1 MGKIAFLF
9 SGQGAQYVGMG
20 KELYNNFKSSRKV
33 FEEAKS
39 ALSFDVG
46 ELCFN
51 SSMENLN
58 KTENTQPAILTT
70 SIAALRALEDEG
82 IKPDVVAGLS
92 LGEYSALVCSKAL
105 DFSTAVKLV
114 KKRGK
119 FMQEAVPEGEG
130 SMSAIIGLEEEAV
143 EKSCREAS
151 RIGIVQPANYN
162 CPGQVV
168 IGGEVKAVDLACMK
182 AKEKGAK
189 RVIKL
194 SVSAPF
200 HTSMLLPAA
209 ERLFYELKN
218 IEIKDI
224 QIPTISNVIADY
236 IENKELVKEFLRKQV
251 MYPILWTK
259 SIIRMI
265 IDGVDTFI
273 EIGPGKVLGGFV
285 KRIDRNLKICNI
297 EDMKSLEKTLNV
309 LGGVLC

>member
-1 MGKIAFLF
+1 MGKIGFLF

-33 FEEAKS
+33 FEEAKD
-39 ALSFDVG
+39 ALSFDIG

-51 SSMENLN
+51 GSIENLN

-105 DFSTAVKLV
+105 DFSNAVKLV

-119 FMQEAVPEGEG
+119 FMQEAVPEGKG
-130 SMSAIIGLEEEAV
+130 SMAAIIGLEEEAV
-143 EKSCREAS
+143 EKACKEAS
-151 RIGIVQPANYN
+151 KIGIVQPANYN

-182 AKEKGAK
+182 AKKKGAK

-200 HTSMLLPAA
+200 HTPMLLPAA
-209 ERLFYELKN
+209 EKLSRELKK
-218 IEIKDI
+218 IEIMDI
-224 QIPTISNVIADY
+224 KIPVVTNVIADY
-236 IENKELVKEFLRKQV
+236 IENKELVKGFLIKQV

-259 SIIRMI
+259 CIIRMI

-273 EIGPGKVLGGFV
+273 EIGPGKVLGGFA